1 MISCGWWLW
10 LMVAVA
16 VAGGC
21 GKLGRWLLHAVARGC
36 GWCPVILAL
45 AVSLAVV
52 LAGDWWLVA
61 VGMAEGVAVA
71 VATYLRLAQLSL
83 FPIAHSSLRALSL
96 AAPFSLSLPL
106 SVVSLLLTLPIYVF
120 NKRIRANRG
129 MGLVHT
135 QRTSNKAPHPKR
147 NIPNISCIHFY
158 LLMPRHPF
166 VLIRPQCIDIR
177 ASRQA
182 MCIYDCAHW

>member
-21 GKLGRWLLHAVARGC
+21 GKLGRWLLHAVARGS

-96 AAPFSLSLPL
+96 AAPFSLSLCL
-106 SVVSLLLTLPIYVF
+106 SRLSLSSSLSLYTFSTSESEPIEEWVSSIPNARRT
-120 NKRIRANRG
+120 KH
-129 MGLVHT
+129 HT
-135 QRTSNKAPHPKR
+135 QSETYPTSAAF
-147 NIPNISCIHFY
+147 IFIC
-158 LLMPRHPF
+158 
-166 VLIRPQCIDIR
+166 
-177 ASRQA
+177 
-182 MCIYDCAHW
+182 